1 VWEGRVEDD
10 AGEAVDGLVH
20 PGGGRGRRRCR

>member
-20 PGGGRGRRRCR
+20 PVGGRGGRCR